1 MLKYVPLVPKRENL
15 NFVLGIM
22 EEFVEIKNFTEYEK
36 SLLDSVM
43 SKIIKNAQKLLT
55 NYKQAFPQVY
65 N

>member
-1 MLKYVPLVPKRENL
+1 
-15 NFVLGIM
+15 M